1 MAAGSRIQKQE
12 DKWVFAPAIL
22 LSCIVTKQHMSAYIP
37 IPEILTMEHCRNKHS
52 FALEKALYL
61 EAVET
66 EMARAD
72 RRSKA
77 PIVDFSIGL
86 TRGKSRK
93 IRLVEAKFDINDLKN
108 LTSANIPAKVQH
120 STDVLRSC
128 GIPIDSGAILLIKK
142 SPIVQQQRRW
152 LEQRLLAQGHYQVK
166 TVDEFYKLYFCA

>member
-1 MAAGSRIQKQE
+1 MADGSRIQKQE
-12 DKWVFAPAIL
+12 DKWVFAPAIM
-22 LSCIVTKQHMSAYIP
+22 LSCTLTKQHMQAYIP
-37 IPEILTMEHCRNKHS
+37 ISEILKKEHCRDKHS
-52 FALEKALYL
+52 FTQEKALYL
-61 EAVET
+61 EVVET
-66 EMARAD
+66 EMTRAEK
-72 RRSKA
+72 RSKA
-77 PIVDFSIGL
+77 PVVDFSIGL

-108 LTSANIPAKVQH
+108 LASANIPAKVQH

-128 GIPIDSGAILLIKK
+128 GIPIDSGAIVLIKK

>member
-1 MAAGSRIQKQE
+1 MAAGSRTKVQDE
-12 DKWVFAPAIL
+12 KWVFAPAIM

-37 IPEILTMEHCRNKHS
+37 ISEVLTMEHCRNKHS

-72 RRSKA
+72 RRSKS

-86 TRGKSRK
+86 TRRKSRK

-108 LTSANIPAKVQH
+108 LASANIPAKVQH

-128 GIPIDSGAILLIKK
+128 GIPIESGAIVLINKT
-142 SPIVQQQRRW
+142 PIVQQQRRW

-166 TVDEFYKLYFCA
+166 TIDEFHRDYFKA